1 MKKKSY
7 MLEGAYPVVK
17 SMTKTYLAKLN
28 NATKQKDIS
37 KMRIYLSVIH
47 ILHPETYDKLKS
59 ILKK

>member
-1 MKKKSY
+1 

-17 SMTKTYLAKLN
+17 SMTKTYLVKLN
-28 NATKQKDIS
+28 NATKQKDIR
-37 KMRIYLSVIH
+37 KMRIYLSIIH